1 MAIRLR
7 ERTMSTTTTYAVVP
21 TQGTYGSGDSV
32 RVAQIS
38 RSLQAA
44 RKVAKR
50 LTKEYQSGMRRYGG
64 SGGGY
69 RVIEWDQESR
79 TISGYWLDRTPD
91 AG

>member
-1 MAIRLR
+1 
-7 ERTMSTTTTYAVVP
+7 MSTATYAVVP
-21 TQGTYGSGDSV
+21 TQGTYTSGDNV
-32 RVAQIS
+32 RVARIS

-44 RKVAKR
+44 RKAAKS
-50 LTKEYQSGMRRYGG
+50 LTASYQSGMKPYGG

-69 RVIEWDQESR
+69 RVIEWNQKSR

>member
-1 MAIRLR
+1 
-7 ERTMSTTTTYAVVP
+7 MSTATTTTYAVVP
-21 TQGTYGSGDSV
+21 TQGMYGSGDNV

-44 RKVAKR
+44 RSIAKR
-50 LTKEYQSGMRRYGG
+50 LTQQYQAGMKPYGG

-69 RVIEWDQESR
+69 RVIEWNQKSR
-79 TISGYWLDRTPD
+79 TISGYSLDRTPD